1 MVTIKILTMPN
12 TQNSITPN
20 LFTIFERQ
28 TMANANAFVSYWKAQ
43 YEFPNMN
50 WYTDNINEVELDL
63 RNLYDLYCWK
73 NGMNLSGPKQI
84 SVTKISQQLSL
95 INRFKNGGINEE
107 EFENAFGGVSAIWKI
122 FLRHIIRP
130 DENPIFD
137 QHVYRACRYLQDG
150 EKIELENN
158 NRLKEEEYFQRYV
171 PFFWDVREQVD
182 QRFTNKDIDEALWAF
197 GKFISTYPNM
207 VL

>member
-1 MVTIKILTMPN
+1 MK
-12 TQNSITPN
+12 NSITTN

-28 TMANANAFVSYWKAQ
+28 SIANADAFVSYWKAQ
-43 YEFPNMN
+43 FEFQNMHL
-50 WYTDNINEVELDL
+50 YTDNINEAELDL
-63 RNLYDLYCWK
+63 TNLYELYSWK
-73 NGMNLSGPKQI
+73 NGMELSVPKQI
-84 SVTKISQQLSL
+84 SVTKISHHLPL

-107 EFENAFGGVSAIWKI
+107 EFENAFSKVSAIWKI

-158 NRLKEEEYFQRYV
+158 NRLKEEEYFQRYI
-171 PFFWDVREQVD
+171 PFFWDVREQVN

-197 GKFISTYPNM
+197 GKFISTYPKM